1 MNRVKIGRIC
11 YIHTHPITEDKMK
24 ILLKDAKN
32 ILALEEK
39 AKLEG
44 KDALDVVDDKNSLF
58 RPLPGISDED
68 EEKSGS
74 KMAKVVLT
82 AHTINRQKNKM
93 LSERESKA
101 CVIL

>member
-1 MNRVKIGRIC
+1 
-11 YIHTHPITEDKMK
+11 MK

-58 RPLPGISDED
+58 RPLPGISVFVY
-68 EEKSGS
+68 K
-74 KMAKVVLT
+74 
-82 AHTINRQKNKM
+82 TIWMNLM
-93 LSERESKA
+93 
-101 CVIL
+101 V

>member
-1 MNRVKIGRIC
+1 VWWEVHFKQ
-11 YIHTHPITEDKMK
+11 
-24 ILLKDAKN
+24 N
-32 ILALEEK
+32 IEK

-74 KMAKVVLT
+74 KMAKVLFVYK
-82 AHTINRQKNKM
+82 TIWMNLMVWTQNW
-93 LSERESKA
+93 SIA
-101 CVIL
+101 FHNN

>member
-1 MNRVKIGRIC
+1 MLEWISFSN
-11 YIHTHPITEDKMK
+11 IT
-24 ILLKDAKN
+24 LNKDAKN

-74 KMAKVVLT
+74 HYIYLCFA
-82 AHTINRQKNKM
+82 Q
-93 LSERESKA
+93 
-101 CVIL
+101 

>member
-1 MNRVKIGRIC
+1 
-11 YIHTHPITEDKMK
+11 
-24 ILLKDAKN
+24 
-32 ILALEEK
+32 
-39 AKLEG
+39 
-44 KDALDVVDDKNSLF
+44 VVDDKNSLF